1 MSDLS
6 QKCEDCGRGKGPNPF
21 IYRIAYHR
29 ANIENPQEAPR
40 ITKVRP
46 LEICPAC
53 AGKLCSALVRYH
65 QGRKKDGLAGPRR
78 NKNAKRPLE
87 PQKGD
92 MRCRN
97 CEVQTPDWKAGE
109 PPFCEECR

>member
-1 MSDLS
+1 MTT
-6 QKCEDCGRGKGPNPF
+6 KCEGCGKGKGPNPF
-21 IYRIAYHR
+21 ID
-29 ANIENPQEAPR
+29 
-40 ITKVRP
+40 RP
-46 LEICPAC
+46 LQLEICPCC

-65 QGRKKDGLAGPRR
+65 QGRKNDGLAGPRR

-109 PPFCEECR
+109 PPFCGECR